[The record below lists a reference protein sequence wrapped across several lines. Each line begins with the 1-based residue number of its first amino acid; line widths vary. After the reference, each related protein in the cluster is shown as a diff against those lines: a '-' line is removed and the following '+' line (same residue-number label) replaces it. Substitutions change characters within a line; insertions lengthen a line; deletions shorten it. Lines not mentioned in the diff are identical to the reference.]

1 MEELLLQSDA
11 VLWAMV
17 VGVVAPLAIS
27 AIKRSRWSART
38 QSLVAL
44 AVYIVAALGTAF
56 FTGVFE
62 GASIV
67 TILMVIFLT
76 GWASYSAVWK
86 PTGVDAK
93 IDRATGSKPE
103 SNTHVTISNHYPT
116 DKGMVDPGE
125 HRTDW

>member
-11 VLWAMV
+11 VLWSLV
-17 VGVVAPLAIS
+17 VGIVAPLAIS
-27 AIKRSRWSART
+27 AIKRSTWSARV

-44 AVYIVAALGTAF
+44 AVYIVAALGTAL
-56 FTGVFE
+56 FTGVFN
-62 GASIV
+62 GASIL

-93 IDRATGSKPE
+93 IDAATDSKP
-103 SNTHVTISNHYPT
+103 T
-116 DKGMVDPGE
+116 MVEPGE